1 LADLLRAEKIRQ
13 KASGKKIGNI
23 FVYGLAFPIFPTIFP
38 IRKARIYEH
47 VRCICLTNSH
57 CFWGFCRTN
66 IFEHFPNGAF
76 HARWWKIH
84 FYTLAFSFFFA
95 FLLTAL
101 LPA

>member
-47 VRCICLTNSH
+47 GALH
-57 CFWGFCRTN
+57 LFDKFALFLGFLPD
-66 IFEHFPNGAF
+66 EHF
-76 HARWWKIH
+76 
-84 FYTLAFSFFFA
+84 
-95 FLLTAL
+95 
-101 LPA
+101 